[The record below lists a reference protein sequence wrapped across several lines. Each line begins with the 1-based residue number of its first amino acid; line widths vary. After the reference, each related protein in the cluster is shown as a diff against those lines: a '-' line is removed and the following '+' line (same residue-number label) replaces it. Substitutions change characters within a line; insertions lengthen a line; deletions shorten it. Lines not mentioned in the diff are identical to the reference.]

1 MSSKNIIAIV
11 LVVVGLLA
19 IVAGAI
25 LLLKKDTKDDGA
37 NQSNQSTKAEGE
49 TPMNKDGKSIVVYFS
64 AQNHTKNVATKIA
77 ANVGADVFEIE
88 PVQAY
93 TEDDLSW
100 TNSESRV
107 SREHN
112 DESLQTI
119 ELKNTNVPNWKEY
132 DTVFVGYP
140 IWWGGSAWPV
150 DSFVKKVDFGD
161 KTVIPFCTSHSS
173 GLGTSDT
180 DLKAK
185 ATGGNWQPGHR
196 FSQDATDAE
205 IKTWTDS
212 LL

>member
-1 MSSKNIIAIV
+1 MSKKIIAII

-19 IVAGAI
+19 IAAGVF
-25 LLLKKDTKDDGA
+25 LVFNKDSDTKNEGA
-37 NQSNQSTKAEGE
+37 TKQQGEST
-49 TPMNKDGKSIVVYFS
+49 MNKDDKAIVVYFS
-64 AQNHTKNVATKIA
+64 AQNHTRNVATKIA
-77 ANVGADVFEIE
+77 ANVGADIFEIE

-100 TNSESRV
+100 TDSESRV

-119 ELKNTNVPNWKEY
+119 NLKSTTVPNWDEY
-132 DTVFVGYP
+132 KTVYIGYP

-196 FSQDATDAE
+196 FSQDATDTD

>member
-1 MSSKNIIAIV
+1 MSKKIIAII

-19 IVAGAI
+19 IAAGVF
-25 LLLKKDTKDDGA
+25 LVFNKDSDTKNEGA
-37 NQSNQSTKAEGE
+37 TKQQGEST
-49 TPMNKDGKSIVVYFS
+49 MNKDDKAIVVYFS
-64 AQNHTKNVATKIA
+64 AQNHTRNVATKIA
-77 ANVGADVFEIE
+77 ANVGADIFEIE

-100 TNSESRV
+100 TDSESRV

-119 ELKNTNVPNWKEY
+119 NLKSTTVPNWDEY
-132 DTVFVGYP
+132 KTVYIGYP

-173 GLGTSDT
+173 GLGTSDI

>member
-1 MSSKNIIAIV
+1 MSKKIIAII

-19 IVAGAI
+19 IAAGVF
-25 LLLKKDTKDDGA
+25 LVFNKDSDTKNEGA
-37 NQSNQSTKAEGE
+37 TKQQGEST
-49 TPMNKDGKSIVVYFS
+49 MNKDDKVIVVYFS
-64 AQNHTKNVATKIA
+64 AQNHTRNVATKIA
-77 ANVGADVFEIE
+77 ANVGADIFEIE

-119 ELKNTNVPNWKEY
+119 DLKSTTVPNWDEY
-132 DTVFVGYP
+132 KTVYIGYP

-173 GLGTSDT
+173 GLGTSDI

-212 LL
+212 L

>member
-1 MSSKNIIAIV
+1 MRKKIIAII

-19 IVAGAI
+19 IAVGVF
-25 LLLKKDTKDDGA
+25 LVFNKDSDTKKEDA
-37 NQSNQSTKAEGE
+37 MKQQGE
-49 TPMNKDGKSIVVYFS
+49 SIMNKDDKAIVVYFS
-64 AQNHTKNVATKIA
+64 AQNHTRNVATKIA
-77 ANVGADVFEIE
+77 ANVGADIFEIE

-100 TNSESRV
+100 TDSESRV

-112 DESLQTI
+112 DESLQAI
-119 ELKNTNVPNWKEY
+119 ELKSTTVPNWDEY
-132 DTVFVGYP
+132 DTVFIGYP
-140 IWWGGSAWPV
+140 IWWGGSSWVV

>member
-1 MSSKNIIAIV
+1 MNKQIIAII
-11 LVVVGLLA
+11 LVVAGLLA
-19 IVAGAI
+19 VAVGVF
-25 LLLKKDTKDDGA
+25 LVFNKDSDTKNEGT
-37 NQSNQSTKAEGE
+37 TKQQGGSI
-49 TPMNKDGKSIVVYFS
+49 MNKDGKAIVVYFS
-64 AQNHTKNVATKIA
+64 AQNHTKNVANKIA
-77 ANVGADVFEIE
+77 ANVGADIFEIE

-100 TNSESRV
+100 TDSESRV

-119 ELKNTNVPNWKEY
+119 ELKNTTVPNWDEY
-132 DTVFVGYP
+132 DTVYVGYP

-196 FSQDATDAE
+196 FSQDATDAGLVNE
-205 IKTWTDS
+205 FRKN
-212 LL
+212 

>member
-1 MSSKNIIAIV
+1 MGKKIIALV
-11 LVVVGLLA
+11 LFVVGILA
-19 IVAGAI
+19 IIAVAAI
-25 LLLKKDTKDDGA
+25 CFREGVKDEGKK
-37 NQSNQSTKAEGE
+37 QGE
-49 TPMNKDGKSIVVYFS
+49 SIMNKDGKAIVEYFS
-64 AQNHTKNVATKIA
+64 AQNHTKNVANKIA
-77 ANVGADVFEIE
+77 ANVDADIFEIE
-88 PVQAY
+88 PAQAY

-100 TNSESRV
+100 TDSESRV
-107 SREHN
+107 SRERN

-119 ELKNTNVPNWKEY
+119 ELKNTTVPNWDEY
-132 DTVFVGYP
+132 DTVYIGYP
-140 IWWGGSAWPV
+140 IWWGGSSWVV

-185 ATGGNWQPGHR
+185 ATGGNWQPGYR

-212 LL
+212 L

>member
-1 MSSKNIIAIV
+1 MSKKIIAII

-19 IVAGAI
+19 IAAGVF
-25 LLLKKDTKDDGA
+25 LVFNKDSDTKNEGA
-37 NQSNQSTKAEGE
+37 TKQQGEST
-49 TPMNKDGKSIVVYFS
+49 MNKDDKAIVVYFS
-64 AQNHTKNVATKIA
+64 AQNHTRNVATKIA
-77 ANVGADVFEIE
+77 ANVGADIFEIE

-100 TNSESRV
+100 TDSESRV

-119 ELKNTNVPNWKEY
+119 DLKSTTVPNWDEY
-132 DTVFVGYP
+132 KTVYIGYP

-180 DLKAK
+180 DPKAK

-212 LL
+212 L

>member
-1 MSSKNIIAIV
+1 M
-11 LVVVGLLA
+11 
-19 IVAGAI
+19 
-25 LLLKKDTKDDGA
+25 DKDD
-37 NQSNQSTKAEGE
+37 KA
-49 TPMNKDGKSIVVYFS
+49 IVVYFS
-64 AQNHTKNVATKIA
+64 AQNHTKNVANKIA
-77 ANVGADVFEIE
+77 ANVGADIFEIE

-112 DESLQTI
+112 DEYLQTI
-119 ELKNTNVPNWKEY
+119 ELKSTTVPNWDEY
-132 DTVFVGYP
+132 KTVYIGYP

-196 FSQDATDAE
+196 FSQDATGAE

>member
-1 MSSKNIIAIV
+1 MSKKIIAII

-19 IVAGAI
+19 IAAGVF
-25 LLLKKDTKDDGA
+25 LVFNKDSDTKNEGA
-37 NQSNQSTKAEGE
+37 TKQQGEST
-49 TPMNKDGKSIVVYFS
+49 MNKDDKAIVVYFS
-64 AQNHTKNVATKIA
+64 AQNHTRNVATKIA
-77 ANVGADVFEIE
+77 ANVGADIFEIE

-100 TNSESRV
+100 TDSESRV

-119 ELKNTNVPNWKEY
+119 DLKSTTVPNWDEY
-132 DTVFVGYP
+132 KTVYIGYP

>member
-1 MSSKNIIAIV
+1 MSKKIIAII

-19 IVAGAI
+19 IAAGVFLI
-25 LLLKKDTKDDGA
+25 FNKDSDTKNEGA
-37 NQSNQSTKAEGE
+37 TKQQGEST
-49 TPMNKDGKSIVVYFS
+49 MNKDDKAIVVYFS
-64 AQNHTKNVATKIA
+64 AQNHTRNVATKIA
-77 ANVGADVFEIE
+77 ANVGADIFEIE

-100 TNSESRV
+100 TDSESRV

-119 ELKNTNVPNWKEY
+119 DLKSTTVPNWDEY
-132 DTVFVGYP
+132 KTVYIGYP

>member
-1 MSSKNIIAIV
+1 MSKKIIAII

-19 IVAGAI
+19 VAVGVF
-25 LLLKKDTKDDGA
+25 LVFNKDSDTKNEDATKQRGG
-37 NQSNQSTKAEGE
+37 ST
-49 TPMNKDGKSIVVYFS
+49 MNKDDKAIVVYFS
-64 AQNHTKNVATKIA
+64 AQNHTRNVATKIA
-77 ANVGADVFEIE
+77 ANVGADIFEIE
-88 PVQAY
+88 AVQAY

-100 TNSESRV
+100 TDSESRV
-107 SREHN
+107 SRERN

-119 ELKNTNVPNWKEY
+119 ELKNTTIPNWDEY
-132 DTVFVGYP
+132 KTVYIGYP

-161 KTVIPFCTSHSS
+161 KIVIPFCTSHSS

>member
-1 MSSKNIIAIV
+1 MSKKIIAII

-19 IVAGAI
+19 IAAGVFLI
-25 LLLKKDTKDDGA
+25 FNKDGDTKNEGA
-37 NQSNQSTKAEGE
+37 TKQQGEST
-49 TPMNKDGKSIVVYFS
+49 MNKDDKAIVVYFS

-77 ANVGADVFEIE
+77 ANVGADIFEIE
-88 PVQAY
+88 PVQVY

-100 TNSESRV
+100 TDSESRV

-112 DESLQTI
+112 DESLRTI
-119 ELKNTNVPNWKEY
+119 ELKSTTVPNWDEY
-132 DTVFVGYP
+132 DTVYIGYP

-180 DLKAK
+180 DLKVK

-196 FSQDATDAE
+196 FSQDATDTE

>member
-1 MSSKNIIAIV
+1 MSKKIIAII

-19 IVAGAI
+19 IAAGVF
-25 LLLKKDTKDDGA
+25 LVFNKDSDTKNEGA
-37 NQSNQSTKAEGE
+37 TKQQGEST
-49 TPMNKDGKSIVVYFS
+49 MNKDDKAIVVYFS
-64 AQNHTKNVATKIA
+64 AQNHTRNVATKIA
-77 ANVGADVFEIE
+77 ANVGADIFEIE

-100 TNSESRV
+100 TDSESRV

-119 ELKNTNVPNWKEY
+119 NLKSTTVPNWDEY
-132 DTVFVGYP
+132 KTVYIGYP

>member
-1 MSSKNIIAIV
+1 MSKKIIAII

-19 IVAGAI
+19 ITVGVFKI
-25 LLLKKDTKDDGA
+25 FNKDSDTKDEGITK
-37 NQSNQSTKAEGE
+37 QQGEST
-49 TPMNKDGKSIVVYFS
+49 MNKDDKAIVVYFS
-64 AQNHTKNVATKIA
+64 AQNHTRNVATKIA
-77 ANVGADVFEIE
+77 ANVGADIFEIE

-93 TEDDLSW
+93 TEGDLSW
-100 TNSESRV
+100 TDSESRV

-119 ELKNTNVPNWKEY
+119 ELKNTTVPNWDEY
-132 DTVFVGYP
+132 DTVYIGYP
-140 IWWGGSAWPV
+140 IWWGDSAWPV

>member
-1 MSSKNIIAIV
+1 MSKKIIAII
-11 LVVVGLLA
+11 LVVAGLLA
-19 IVAGAI
+19 IVVGVF
-25 LLLKKDTKDDGA
+25 LVFNKDSDTKKEGA
-37 NQSNQSTKAEGE
+37 TKQQGEST
-49 TPMNKDGKSIVVYFS
+49 MNKDGKAIVVYFS
-64 AQNHTKNVATKIA
+64 AQNHTRNVAAKIA
-77 ANVGADVFEIE
+77 ANVGADIFEIE

-100 TNSESRV
+100 TDSESRV

-119 ELKNTNVPNWKEY
+119 ELKSTTVPNWGEY
-132 DTVFVGYP
+132 KTVYIGYP
-140 IWWGGSAWPV
+140 IWRGGSAWPV

>member
-1 MSSKNIIAIV
+1 MSKKIIAII

-19 IVAGAI
+19 IAAGVF
-25 LLLKKDTKDDGA
+25 LVFNKDSDTKNEGA
-37 NQSNQSTKAEGE
+37 TKQQGEST
-49 TPMNKDGKSIVVYFS
+49 MNKDDKAIVVYFS
-64 AQNHTKNVATKIA
+64 AQNHTRNVATKIA
-77 ANVGADVFEIE
+77 ANVGADIFEIE

-100 TNSESRV
+100 TDSESRV

-119 ELKNTNVPNWKEY
+119 ELKNTTVSNWDEY
-132 DTVFVGYP
+132 KTVYIGYP

-161 KTVIPFCTSHSS
+161 KTVIPFCTSYSS

-185 ATGGNWQPGHR
+185 ATGGNWQPGHC

>member
-1 MSSKNIIAIV
+1 MSKKIIAII

-19 IVAGAI
+19 IAAGVF
-25 LLLKKDTKDDGA
+25 LVFNKDSDTKNEGA
-37 NQSNQSTKAEGE
+37 TKQQGEST
-49 TPMNKDGKSIVVYFS
+49 MNKDDKAIVVYFS
-64 AQNHTKNVATKIA
+64 AQNHTRNVATKIA
-77 ANVGADVFEIE
+77 ANVGADIFEIE

-119 ELKNTNVPNWKEY
+119 DLKSTTVPNWDEY
-132 DTVFVGYP
+132 KTVYIGYP

-185 ATGGNWQPGHR
+185 ATGGNWQPGYR
-196 FSQDATDAE
+196 FSQDATNTE
-205 IKTWTDS
+205 IRTWTDS
-212 LL
+212 L